1 MATAPYGVRLLVGA
15 ATIAVEETI
24 KLPKTILMY
33 PMTLAS
39 TAAHVV
45 MRFQQNLAEL
55 VIKGDSTLEHIFPP
69 KDEQPE
75 WATFDE
81 DLPDD
86 DGRRRRGSD
95 AIDTERRTEGRF
107 ALYTSPDGADGRPT
121 HWARPAKPAGQAGGV
136 CAGGG
141 RGARLRSADP
151 GAAAGPAAIAR
162 RRRAR
167 SPAGLRGGHQG
178 ARAVPDAARQQDHAR
193 DGEVTAN
200 PQQAVRRLGSANS
213 AENPFPVR
221 AVAIRIAGWIDR
233 LGTVWVEGQLTQIN
247 IRPGAK
253 TVFMV
258 LRDPAADMSLT
269 VTAPRDLVDNAPV
282 KLVEGVQVV
291 VCGKPNFFTGRG
303 TLTLRLSEIRAV
315 GIGELLARIERL
327 RQLLAAEGLFD
338 PRLKRPIPFL
348 PSMIGLI
355 TGRASAAERD
365 VTTVAAARW
374 PAVRFAVRNTAVQGP
389 TAVSQIVTA
398 LRELDSDPDVDV
410 IVVARGGGS
419 VEDLLPFSDET
430 LCRAIAACR
439 TPVVSAVGHE
449 PDNPL
454 CDLVADLR
462 AATPT
467 DAAKRI
473 VPDTAAE
480 QHLLDDLRRRSA
492 QALRNWVG
500 REERALAQLRSRPVL
515 AEPLAALD
523 GARRRD
529 SPRPVRGSPGHH
541 PTDRRA
547 GRTRRSPVGPAGDA
561 GSGGHPGP
569 RLRRGADGW
578 RRRVGWRCC
587 DPSTTPRPGP
597 RCGCGSATARS
608 RRRVKGPAD
617 GE

>member
-1 MATAPYGVRLLVGA
+1 M
-15 ATIAVEETI
+15 
-24 KLPKTILMY
+24 
-33 PMTLAS
+33 
-39 TAAHVV
+39 
-45 MRFQQNLAEL
+45 
-55 VIKGDSTLEHIFPP
+55 
-69 KDEQPE
+69 
-75 WATFDE
+75 
-81 DLPDD
+81 
-86 DGRRRRGSD
+86 
-95 AIDTERRTEGRF
+95 
-107 ALYTSPDGADGRPT
+107 
-121 HWARPAKPAGQAGGV
+121 
-136 CAGGG
+136 
-141 RGARLRSADP
+141 
-151 GAAAGPAAIAR
+151 
-162 RRRAR
+162 
-167 SPAGLRGGHQG
+167 
-178 ARAVPDAARQQDHAR
+178 
-193 DGEVTAN
+193 TAN
-200 PQQAVRRLGSANS
+200 PVSNANTPAGSANS

-221 AVAIRIAGWIDR
+221 AVAIRIASWIDK
-233 LGTVWVEGQLTQIN
+233 LGAVWVEGQLTQIN

-269 VTAPRDLVDNAPV
+269 VTAPRNLIDNAPV
-282 KLVEGVQVV
+282 KLAEGVQVV

-355 TGRASAAERD
+355 TGRASAAEHD

-398 LRELDSDPDVDV
+398 LRELDSDPAIDV

-467 DAAKRI
+467 DAAKKI

-500 REERALAQLRSRPVL
+500 REERVLAQLRSRPVL
-515 AEPLAALD
+515 AEPLAALATRADEIHRARSAVRRDITRLIDVQAERVGHLSARLATLGPAATLARGYAVVQTIGAAGSAAVLRSVDDAPAGTALRVRVGD
-523 GARRRD
+523 GAI
-529 SPRPVRGSPGHH
+529 
-541 PTDRRA
+541 A
-547 GRTRRSPVGPAGDA
+547 
-561 GSGGHPGP
+561 
-569 RLRRGADGW
+569 
-578 RRRVGWRCC
+578 
-587 DPSTTPRPGP
+587 
-597 RCGCGSATARS
+597 ATS
-608 RRRVKGPAD
+608 EGPAD